1 MKYILNVTVTGNKA
15 GKFHYTITDETGKV
29 ISERKSN
36 REYVAA
42 TINGQYY
49 FGRLDLIGK
58 GDHGKQVKFLAT
70 HKFNADTKQWEAGVS
85 EQLAIAYKA

>member
-1 MKYILNVTVTGNKA
+1 MNYELVVTTTGNKA
-15 GKFHYTITDETGKV
+15 GKFHYKIVDLNGKV

-42 TINGQYY
+42 TINGQFY

-58 GDHGKQVKFLAT
+58 GDHGRQIKNTPIEKQVP
-70 HKFNADTKQWEAGVS
+70 
-85 EQLAIAYKA
+85 IAYKK

>member
-1 MKYILNVTVTGNKA
+1 MTYKLNIKETGNKA
-15 GKFHYTITDETGKV
+15 GKFHYTITDEAGTI

-42 TINGQYY
+42 TINGQFY

-58 GDHGKQVKFLAT
+58 GDHGKQIKWCISQGKEPVP
-70 HKFNADTKQWEAGVS
+70 
-85 EQLAIAYKA
+85 IAYK